1 MAHRVDDTEVEAI
14 IDVESSVD
22 TNAFITTASVM
33 VDTYL
38 ASKGLADSLLVEIEK
53 WLAAHF
59 IAIKQGTL
67 RAEKFGDA
75 KDDYAIDVGK
85 GLDATPYGQQV
96 KVLDSSGV
104 LAKVGVRRLAS
115 IAVAEIDYGVD

>member
-1 MAHRVDDTEVEAI
+1 MAVRVDDVEVEAI
-14 IDVESSVD
+14 ISVESYVD
-22 TNAFITTASVM
+22 TDAYIITANVM
-33 VDTYL
+33 VDEYL
-38 ASKGLADSLLVEIEK
+38 TDAGHSASLLTEIEK

-59 IAIKQGTL
+59 IAVRQGTL

-96 KVLDSSGV
+96 KVLDSSGL
-104 LAKVGVRRLAS
+104 LANAGVKKRVVFET
-115 IAVAEIDYGVD
+115 IEVDYGDT